1 MFIVFKISF
10 YGYFDLFYKILLKCN
25 LFLLLLYNFTIS
37 YDHLDCLYFNE
48 ERLSGENWSSDTCTK
63 CHCSNGVVSCQP
75 VECDCTKRNINFDC
89 CPHCD
94 HSSVCKHQESPKTFR
109 NGDQWVYQCQTCEC
123 LVSRKYILLILYT

>member
-1 MFIVFKISF
+1 M
-10 YGYFDLFYKILLKCN
+10 N
-25 LFLLLLYNFTIS
+25 NFTIY
-37 YDHLDCLYFNE
+37 YDYLDCLYYNE
-48 ERLSGENWSSDTCTK
+48 ERLSGEIWSSDTCTK

-94 HSSVCKHQESPKTFR
+94 HSSVCKHQEAPKTFR

-123 LVSRKYILLILYT
+123 LVSRKHVLLIIYS

>member
-1 MFIVFKISF
+1 M
-10 YGYFDLFYKILLKCN
+10 LLCN
-25 LFLLLLYNFTIS
+25 CIIS
-37 YDHLDCLYFNE
+37 YLDCLYYNE
-48 ERLSGENWSSDTCTK
+48 ERLSGEIWSSDTCTK

-123 LVSRKYILLILYT
+123 LVS